1 MSAYNT
7 WMCSYGKD
15 ESGKLI
21 EPEPW
26 QLHYIGCGLLFDSS
40 SEHSDAHGQ
49 TCKGMCR
56 AEPGALVVKAAD
68 STLFTILASDCCCCP
83 QLCKQT
89 RGYPIYLRL
98 APAHLLILCVVFSLE
113 GACEKALLVLRCMQ
127 GASSEA

>member
-56 AEPGALVVKAAD
+56 AEPGAL
-68 STLFTILASDCCCCP
+68 
-83 QLCKQT
+83 T
-89 RGYPIYLRL
+89 RGFPIYLRL

>member
-68 STLFTILASDCCCCP
+68 STLLERVRVKKRCLCCAA
-83 QLCKQT
+83 CKALHQK
-89 RGYPIYLRL
+89 LE
-98 APAHLLILCVVFSLE
+98 APAL
-113 GACEKALLVLRCMQ
+113 ACSKRGHQHCLQ
-127 GASSEA
+127 